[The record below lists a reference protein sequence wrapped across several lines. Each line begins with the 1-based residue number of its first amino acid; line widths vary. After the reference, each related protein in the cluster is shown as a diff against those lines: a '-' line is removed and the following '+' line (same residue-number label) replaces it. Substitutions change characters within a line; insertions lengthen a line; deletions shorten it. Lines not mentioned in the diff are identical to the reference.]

1 MSSNL
6 SDRDVA
12 LSLGKI
18 YSNSSI
24 SAFQNLN
31 DRTLC
36 VVGTSF
42 KGKAFVPTNVTDV
55 ETIGDFEVINSLE
68 NVLGPESENNY
79 THLYDTLHYN
89 IESQCYDSLKIW
101 LDNGGD
107 QATFIKVLGIGSGEK
122 TSAGTYKNAGF
133 NLENNISRNSAD
145 NLTKTNNPN
154 AVQPSN
160 VEGNIS
166 FVLQQQTTSGNLDYD
181 YLDDLGLDENQNNYF
196 ITHTIM
202 SSQGVLPSLFND
214 NFQNALRPL
223 GPAVYT
229 DQVNETDTDSMQIDF
244 LGLNPQT
251 VDTLDARINDTE
263 FSKNQKRFADNTA
276 YRTPNDFRDYFLEKG
291 HICYKRH
298 DGIALLKS
306 QASTRILTSVKYADL
321 NDESLPNYNS
331 FEQKYQVAKTPW
343 VTSQPINRSNLVN
356 NRQTIYEN
364 VVDLFRFH
372 SLDDGE
378 VGNRFRVKI
387 NPLTRGDIEE
397 NIYATF
403 DVYVFEYDV
412 RDNTFDQ
419 VLCAE
424 DIDLNPDSPRYISR
438 VFGDENTYYNVE
450 DKKVVT
456 ELKYETR
463 NSFLRVEVH
472 PDVEDKKINCDLI
485 PSGFRAYPYIKLN
498 SACFSGSTFDFT
510 KIFDMPVHYYPY
522 YKLDKTI
529 NNETLVNHWG
539 SIFDPN
545 WNLEVESVGKYISP
559 HYFHTKYFMSDLNIE
574 SLNVWHQDDQYLNSF
589 FHLEKIHYTGR
600 IEDLSFEALKYS
612 RKANVVANRN
622 YLNLSSEETWN
633 NNDKT
638 LVASLENKLSF
649 DFFTYGGFDGVDIR
663 DLDKL
668 YLNNKALQRE
678 TRGEDSSLDINKN
691 PTLFAYKSAL
701 NLVKDKILNVDY
713 LVTPGISN
721 EILTEHIV
729 DICEDDKNIISFL
742 DVSGYNS
749 IMNFDHIFV
758 ADIVSNYPTNKNQK
772 QVKQYTETDD
782 NGVIFNVDLF
792 DKKYRETVDLLKS
805 SFINSK
811 YIMHLLGSLECDN
824 ITKGQKLLDPV
835 NYIIKRLALDDTNIT
850 DSVSLE
856 TLNEYSINVLQDN
869 LDVNS
874 ETWEKDSEI
883 FRDSFLNVLHKDN
896 LGNTTLYSK
905 VTSYEVRNSVFS
917 LFNIINTLL
926 KVKKEIRITLTTENL
941 VSSDQPMLFIQ
952 NSSLQNVY
960 TKLEIHLN
968 LLLNNLVNNGIIA
981 NYNLNIPNNLDDA
994 AILDAQNYIIRG
1006 SVAIQFNENDDFFVD
1021 LNLSDIINQISLLSN
1036 AIGSEILVPTF

>member
-55 ETIGDFEVINSLE
+55 ETIGDLEVINSLE

-89 IESQCYDSLKIW
+89 VESQCYDSLKIW

-122 TSAGTYKNAGF
+122 TSIGTYKNAGF
-133 NLENNISRNSAD
+133 NLEKNISRNSAD
-145 NLTKTNNPN
+145 NLTKTDNPN
-154 AVQPSN
+154 AVPSN
-160 VEGNIS
+160 VKGNIS

-181 YLDDLGLDENQNNYF
+181 YLDDLGLDKDQNNYF

-202 SSQGVLPSLFND
+202 SSQGVLPSLFSGDFRINER
-214 NFQNALRPL
+214 LL
-223 GPAVYT
+223 GAANYA
-229 DQVNETDTDSMQIDF
+229 DQTVETNTDSMQIDF
-244 LGLNPQT
+244 LGLEPQAER
-251 VDTLDARINDTE
+251 TLDARINDTG
-263 FSKNQKRFADNTA
+263 FSKNKKREADNTE
-276 YRTPNDFRDYFLEKG
+276 YRTPNDFKDYFLEKG

-298 DGIALLKS
+298 DGISFLES
-306 QASTRILTSVKYADL
+306 QSSTRILTSVEYSDL

-356 NRQTIYEN
+356 NRQTVYEN

-412 RDNTFDQ
+412 RDNTFEQ

-450 DKKVVT
+450 NKKVVT

-463 NSFLRVEVH
+463 NSYLRVEVH

-498 SACFSGSTFDFT
+498 SACFPGSNFDFT

-539 SIFDPN
+539 SIFDPR
-545 WNLEVESVGKYISP
+545 WNLEIDSAREYISP
-559 HYFHTKYFMSDLNIE
+559 HYFHTKYFISDLNVD

-589 FHLEKIHYTGR
+589 FHLEKIHYTGS
-600 IEDLSFEALKYS
+600 IEDLDFEDLKYS

-622 YLNLSSEETWN
+622 YLNLSSEEIWD

-668 YLNNKALQRE
+668 NLNNKALQRE
-678 TRGEDSSLDINKN
+678 TRGEDSSLDINEN
-691 PTLFAYKSAL
+691 PTLFSYKTAL
-701 NLVKDKILNVDY
+701 DLVKDKILNVDY
-713 LVTPGISN
+713 LAIPGISN

-729 DICEDDKNIISFL
+729 DICEDDKNIMSFL

-749 IMNFDHIFV
+749 IMNFDHIYV
-758 ADIVSNYPTNKNQK
+758 ADIVRNYSANKNRK
-772 QVKQYTETDD
+772 QVKQYTETID
-782 NGVIFNVDLF
+782 GVVFNIDLF
-792 DKKYRETVDLLKS
+792 DQKYRETVDLLKS
-805 SFINSK
+805 SSINSK
-811 YIMHLLGSLECDN
+811 YVMHLLGSLECDH
-824 ITKGQKLLDPV
+824 ISKGKKLLDPV
-835 NYIIKRLALDDTNIT
+835 NYAIKRLALDDTNIT
-850 DSVSLE
+850 NEESLE

-874 ETWEKDSEI
+874 EIWEKDSKI
-883 FRDSFLNVLHKDN
+883 FRDSFLNVLHKDAP
-896 LGNTTLYSK
+896 GNTTLYSK

-960 TKLEIHLN
+960 AKLEIHLN
-968 LLLNNLVNNGIIA
+968 LLLNNLVNNGIIT
-981 NYNLNIPNNLDDA
+981 NYNLDIPNNLDDA

-1021 LNLSDIINQISLLSN
+1021 LNLSDIINQISLLSS